1 MADFE
6 FFKKEF
12 EFRGKHARMAQEL
25 WISNDYEHTYFK
37 RLMDLYLV
45 AAVVGF
51 RVDRKAQE
59 DYSPIEPKSIVPDQ
73 MIKEKENLEFMMQM
87 MIMLENRGRLSDE
100 ECVKKAFRGP
110 ETEREYNDYKNMFND
125 YVRGGVE
132 ELYERLIVRKA
143 EPEDRY
149 RDDKTANLMNLVE
162 RFCE

>member
-59 DYSPIEPKSIVPDQ
+59 DYSPIEPKSIFPDQ
-73 MIKEKENLEFMMQM
+73 MIKEKENLEFIMQM

-100 ECVKKAFRGP
+100 ECVKKALHSSCHIPVPPAFSDNHRI
-110 ETEREYNDYKNMFND
+110 F
-125 YVRGGVE
+125 
-132 ELYERLIVRKA
+132 
-143 EPEDRY
+143 
-149 RDDKTANLMNLVE
+149 LMPAQIPCNPVICCTIGLHI
-162 RFCE
+162 FPLC

>member
-59 DYSPIEPKSIVPDQ
+59 DYSPIEPKSIFPDQ
-73 MIKEKENLEFMMQM
+73 MIKEKENLEFIMQM

-100 ECVKKAFRGP
+100 ECVKRHSADRKRSGNI
-110 ETEREYNDYKNMFND
+110 TITKTCLTITC
-125 YVRGGVE
+125 VE
-132 ELYERLIVRKA
+132 AWRNCMSA
-143 EPEDRY
+143 
-149 RDDKTANLMNLVE
+149 
-162 RFCE
+162 